1 MSNPSLILG
10 QGNWAAKANSLL
22 GYAIGETTAQYVPR
36 EFTFSRGSTATYTNS
51 AGLITSAAANI
62 ARVQGNALVLE
73 PQRTNLFRYSEDFA
87 QALWSKSA
95 TSVTANQTISPD
107 GNNNGTL
114 YSGNG
119 TSNIKSI
126 VQTITV
132 TTATAYSISIYAKKG
147 SNNFLQIT
155 SSALFFGTAVF
166 ANFDLN
172 NGVLGSV
179 GTGATASIQSVGNGW
194 YRCTMTATTVN
205 TGGTIGFYLVDSATA
220 GRAQTNTLSTGVFI
234 WGAQLEQGVFLT
246 SYIPTTTATASRLV
260 DSYTRNNIYT
270 NGLISPSGGTWII
283 ELKNN
288 VPFVTRDAIAA
299 GIFLSTNTSGS
310 GTGVDTLGIQM
321 TGTPSTRLTV
331 YKRVANTFT
340 GLYIT
345 TTDTVK
351 IAIKWNGATA
361 DIFQNGVKVIS
372 GTAFTATALEF
383 LNSTNGDVPKF
394 IQSMA
399 LYNTP
404 LSDSECITLTT

>member
-1 MSNPSLILG
+1 M
-10 QGNWAAKANSLL
+10 
-22 GYAIGETTAQYVPR
+22 
-36 EFTFSRGSTATYTNS
+36 
-51 AGLITSAAANI
+51 
-62 ARVQGNALVLE
+62 
-73 PQRTNLFRYSEDFA
+73 
-87 QALWSKSA
+87 
-95 TSVTANQTISPD
+95 
-107 GNNNGTL
+107 
-114 YSGNG
+114 
-119 TSNIKSI
+119 
-126 VQTITV
+126 
-132 TTATAYSISIYAKKG
+132 
-147 SNNFLQIT
+147 
-155 SSALFFGTAVF
+155 
-166 ANFDLN
+166 
-172 NGVLGSV
+172 
-179 GTGATASIQSVGNGW
+179 
-194 YRCTMTATTVN
+194 
-205 TGGTIGFYLVDSATA
+205 
-220 GRAQTNTLSTGVFI
+220 
-234 WGAQLEQGVFLT
+234 
-246 SYIPTTTATASRLV
+246 
-260 DSYTRNNIYT
+260 
-270 NGLISPSGGTWII
+270 
-283 ELKNN
+283 
-288 VPFVTRDAIAA
+288 PFVTRDAIAA